1 MNRVKPGHLLSSFAL
16 VAVLAPLWARADDG
30 SKVERCSHKFGTIT
44 VVDPRSGLGQLQNYG
59 LGSPT
64 ALIRMMIQQSG
75 CFDVVERG
83 VAMANMQQERALMQ
97 AGDARDDSNIGKGQM
112 QVADFVMTP
121 DVQIPTSTTGGIGGA
136 LSSFGGIGRVLG
148 GIAGGL
154 KFKEADTS
162 LMIADVRSS
171 IQVAAAEG
179 KGTKTDF
186 NIGGWSVGA
195 GLAGSAGGFA
205 SSPEGKVVAASL
217 LDNYNKIVFD
227 IRDRVALIQPTTAES
242 SANAAVSTQA
252 HAPQQAGQMLTPKIA
267 NVKAYAGPSRDTP
280 VVATLQRGDEL
291 VANGEVKDG
300 FVQVDASNFSGWVQR
315 TLVAPLSGAP
325 AVQAAVTPMPVP
337 AAAAPLVIPGPHYR
351 YGSFSGTMNGA
362 DQGSFRVLIDD
373 KGVAS
378 GDGNLNRIGAFGL
391 YGQYDAEKGQVVL
404 QGGSSAGSLILIG
417 RYDPD
422 RGSIVGSWNTGGL
435 QAMIGYGGQ
444 GGSFSAQRQQ

>member
-1 MNRVKPGHLLSSFAL
+1 MKRIQPVQFLSCIAL
-16 VAVLAPLWARADDG
+16 VAAWVPLAAQADDG

-44 VVDPRSGLGQLQNYG
+44 VVDPRTGLGQLQNYG

-97 AGDARDDSNIGKGQM
+97 SGDARDDSNIGKGQM

-136 LSSFGGIGRVLG
+136 LSNFGGLGRVLG

-217 LDNYNKIVFD
+217 LDNYNKIVVD

-242 SANAAVSTQA
+242 SANAAASTQA

-267 NVKAYAGPSRDTP
+267 NVKAYAEPSRDSP

-291 VANGEVKDG
+291 VASGQAKDG
-300 FVQVDASNFSGWVQR
+300 FVQVDAANFSGWVQR
-315 TLVAPLSGAP
+315 TLVAPVQGAAP
-325 AVQAAVTPMPVP
+325 VQAAAAPPPV
-337 AAAAPLVIPGPHYR
+337 APLVIPGPRFR
-351 YGSFSGTMNGA
+351 YGAFAGTMNGA

-391 YGQYDAEKGQVVL
+391 YGQYDAEKGQVVM
-404 QGGSSAGSLILIG
+404 QGGSSAGSLILVG

-422 RGSIVGSWNTGGL
+422 RGVIVGSWNTGGL
-435 QAMIGYGGQ
+435 QAMMGNGGQ